1 MVKFRTNIDNDEYI
15 TIDKTNLMMLVVMDE
30 TPQEIKD
37 VANDIFVE
45 TLYFQ
50 KNNRITYISE
60 VELRKDSLMGKY
72 LLENGISKKIRNDDL
87 YVYYNDVINSYN
99 IASFERNSV
108 MHLLLC
114 MLRERVEGYTFDLS
128 KKFGN
133 DVIDY
138 ISNNKD
144 FNVYLEK
151 LDGTYKTK
159 ELLMSVGTGGQCS
172 PVNPAILVVSEKC
185 RISPMALIRRIAI
198 PVFAALIAGALFAS
212 TWFAV

>member
-1 MVKFRTNIDNDEYI
+1 MVNFRTNVDNDEYV

-37 VANDIFVE
+37 IANDIFVE
-45 TLYFQ
+45 TLVFQ

-60 VELRKDSLMGKY
+60 VELKKDSLIGQY
-72 LLENGISKKIRNDDL
+72 LLQNGMTKKIRNDDL
-87 YVYYNDVINSYN
+87 YIYYKDVINAYN
-99 IASFERNSV
+99 IASFENNKI

-114 MLRERVEGYTFDLS
+114 MLRERVEGNTLNLS
-128 KKFGN
+128 KKYGK
-133 DVIDY
+133 DAVDY

-159 ELLMSVGTGGQCS
+159 EYIVYEDGEFSKKVLKTNQKQK
-172 PVNPAILVVSEKC
+172 IK
-185 RISPMALIRRIAI
+185 
-198 PVFAALIAGALFAS
+198 
-212 TWFAV
+212 

>member
-72 LLENGISKKIRNDDL
+72 LLENGMSKKIRNDDL
-87 YVYYNDVINSYN
+87 YIYYKDVINAYN

-159 ELLMSVGTGGQCS
+159 EYIVYEDGEFSKKTLLTKQKQK
-172 PVNPAILVVSEKC
+172 IK
-185 RISPMALIRRIAI
+185 
-198 PVFAALIAGALFAS
+198 
-212 TWFAV
+212 